1 MRSALQSLI
10 IVALLFSAVYF
21 LETAYDRG
29 LRDSLFFDGWIL
41 VAGFAAQLLLHVK
54 KRKPDALRGSEL
66 AWRRFHIASG
76 FFVILV
82 FALHTRLSLPDTAF
96 EWSIWIL
103 FVVVAVSGV
112 AGSILIRAIP
122 SRLERVGERLEPDQL
137 AAAAADLSK
146 QASQTAMDSARLG
159 GTLALSDLYASTLN
173 GHFRAPKNGLAHL
186 KGSRRPLQ
194 RLLFEIDNLRT
205 HFEREGYDTL
215 EQMKELVEKK
225 DRIDFQYAHERVLVA
240 WLAVHLPATY
250 ALVLLSILHVGSVY
264 AFRSG
269 VA

>member
-1 MRSALQSLI
+1 MRSVLQSLI
-10 IVALLFSAVYF
+10 IVALAFSAVYF
-21 LETAYDRG
+21 LEAAYDRG

-41 VAGFAAQLLLHVK
+41 VAGFAAQFLLHVK
-54 KRKPDALRGSEL
+54 KRRPAAFRGGEL

-82 FALHTRLSLPDTAF
+82 FALHTRASLPDTAF

-103 FVVVAVSGV
+103 FVVVVVSGV
-112 AGSILIRAIP
+112 AGSVLIRAIP
-122 SRLERVGERLEPDQL
+122 SRLERIGERLEPGQL
-137 AAAAADLSK
+137 ADALADLSD
-146 QASQTAMDSARLG
+146 QASQAAMDSVSKG
-159 GTLALSDLYASTLN
+159 GTLALSEFYAATLN
-173 GHFRAPKNGLAHL
+173 GYFRAPRNAVAHL
-186 KGSRRPLQ
+186 KGSRRPLR
-194 RLLFEIDNLRT
+194 RLLFEIDNLRPQVG
-205 HFEREGYDTL
+205 REGHETL
-215 EQMKELVEKK
+215 EYMKELVERK

-250 ALVLLSILHVGSVY
+250 ALVVLSVLHVGSVY